1 MQKIF
6 FRTNHRIIVGLPL
19 CMPNASRVD
28 AILRWSLGRDPGWN
42 DLNQTYM
49 DDTIKEA
56 FFLMLIPRIM
66 IP

>member
-1 MQKIF
+1 
-6 FRTNHRIIVGLPL
+6 
-19 CMPNASRVD
+19 MPNASRVD